1 VIKSTP
7 PSPQYPPSFSAISQ
21 ASFTSNH
28 FIILKFNTF
37 SIINVAMDVAYNQ
50 HSPHARH
57 QSRSS
62 ANLNHLTLAP
72 LTPRLPLSVSDQED
86 LDHARHVSYLEG
98 RSAPTT
104 PSILSRSSSRISMR
118 RPINTGLAKSKSSI
132 HLPPNSQPRSGTT
145 TPKLRRGVTREG
157 LSLSTLSP
165 RDGSDSDWLLR
176 AGTAISSSTRESK
189 GQAWL
194 VSRASSTSLSRKKDE
209 EEEALD
215 QELAKARE
223 QASRRGSRR
232 GSIAIIDV
240 DADDEFS
247 PATARRS
254 LSFEIGGSRSVSR
267 FGSRVQSRRGSR
279 SQLPTPG
286 MERDGYFNHQDI
298 TQGHFVAEPDFVGV
312 EDDVLEDE
320 VERKDDE
327 AVVRTLAKANSLGFS
342 GWVEKMLGW
351 SLFPVDEDGEDTD
364 SEMLDE
370 KESDSDVS
378 SRSLKKIADAMHDT
392 PPSMPPLG
400 DDEAGGWQDAAWLLS
415 VATKVL
421 L

>member
-1 VIKSTP
+1 
-7 PSPQYPPSFSAISQ
+7 
-21 ASFTSNH
+21 
-28 FIILKFNTF
+28 
-37 SIINVAMDVAYNQ
+37 MAYNQ
-50 HSPHARH
+50 HSPHSRH

-62 ANLNHLTLAP
+62 TNLNHLTLAP
-72 LTPRLPLSVSDQED
+72 LTSRLPLSPSDQDD
-86 LDHARHVSYLEG
+86 LDQARHVSYLEG

-118 RPINTGLAKSKSSI
+118 RPINTGLTKSKSSI
-132 HLPPNSQPRSGTT
+132 HLPPITQPRSGTT
-145 TPKLRRGVTREG
+145 TPKLRRGVTKED

-165 RDGSDSDWLLR
+165 KDRNDSDWLLR
-176 AGTAISSSTRESK
+176 AGSAISSSTRESK

-194 VSRASSTSLSRKKDE
+194 VSRASSTSLSRQKDE

-215 QELAKARE
+215 QELARARE

-232 GSIAIIDV
+232 GSAIILDA

-254 LSFEIGGSRSVSR
+254 LSFEIGAGSHTVSR

-279 SQLPTPG
+279 SQMPTPG
-286 MERDGYFNHQDI
+286 FERDGYFNHHDI
-298 TQGHFVAEPDFVGV
+298 TQEHFTTEPDFVGL
-312 EDDVLEDE
+312 EDDGNEDE
-320 VERKDDE
+320 VEMKDDE
-327 AVVRTLAKANSLGFS
+327 NIVRTLAKSNSLGFS
-342 GWVEKMLGW
+342 RWIEKMLGW
-351 SLFPVDEDGEDTD
+351 PLFPVEEDGEETD
-364 SEMLDE
+364 SDMLDE
-370 KESDSDVS
+370 KGSDSES
-378 SRSLKKIADAMHDT
+378 SSKSIKKAYKASHDA
-392 PPSMPPLG
+392 PPSMPPLR

>member
-1 VIKSTP
+1 
-7 PSPQYPPSFSAISQ
+7 
-21 ASFTSNH
+21 
-28 FIILKFNTF
+28 
-37 SIINVAMDVAYNQ
+37 M
-50 HSPHARH
+50 
-57 QSRSS
+57 
-62 ANLNHLTLAP
+62 
-72 LTPRLPLSVSDQED
+72 
-86 LDHARHVSYLEG
+86 
-98 RSAPTT
+98 
-104 PSILSRSSSRISMR
+104 
-118 RPINTGLAKSKSSI
+118 
-132 HLPPNSQPRSGTT
+132 
-145 TPKLRRGVTREG
+145 
-157 LSLSTLSP
+157 
-165 RDGSDSDWLLR
+165 
-176 AGTAISSSTRESK
+176 
-189 GQAWL
+189 
-194 VSRASSTSLSRKKDE
+194 
-209 EEEALD
+209 
-215 QELAKARE
+215 
-223 QASRRGSRR
+223 
-232 GSIAIIDV
+232 
-240 DADDEFS
+240 
-247 PATARRS
+247 
-254 LSFEIGGSRSVSR
+254 
-267 FGSRVQSRRGSR
+267 QSRRGSR